1 MRRVMHISD
10 LHFGRVDPAVVEKLH
25 ALICRC
31 APHVLAVSGDLTQR
45 ARSREFAEAAAFL
58 KALPFP
64 QVVVPG
70 NHDVPLHNVA
80 ARWLRPL
87 DKYRRHISENLEPFF
102 ADDEIAVV
110 GINTARALT
119 WKGGRINKAQVERGC
134 ERLDSAGPERAR
146 IVVTHHPF
154 DLPEGHSRRHLL
166 GRAHMA
172 MAGFARSQVDVFLAG
187 HLHVGHI
194 GGTARYNIEGYAAL
208 VVQAATASSTRSRG
222 EPNSCNLL
230 HVSGGAISIERLTW
244 HAAHGDFRSS
254 AVEHFRRTPEGWSG
268 I

>member
-1 MRRVMHISD
+1 MHISD
-10 LHFGRVDPAVVEKLH
+10 LHFGRVDAAIVEKLH
-25 ALICRC
+25 GLICSC
-31 APHVLAVSGDLTQR
+31 TPHVLAVSGDLTQR

-58 KALPFP
+58 RSLPFP
-64 QVVVPG
+64 QIVVPG

-87 DKYRRHISENLEPFF
+87 DKYRRYISEDLEPFF
-102 ADDEIAVV
+102 GDDEIAMV
-110 GINTARALT
+110 GINTARSLT
-119 WKGGRINKAQVERGC
+119 WKGGRINKTQVERGC
-134 ERLDSAGPERAR
+134 ERLDDSGPERVR

-154 DLPEGHSRRHLL
+154 DLPAGHSRRDLL

-172 MAGFARSQVDVFLAG
+172 MAGFARAHVDLFLAG

-230 HVSGGAISIERLTW
+230 HVNGPEISIERLTW
-244 HAAHGDFRSS
+244 DAARRDFKSS
-254 AVEHFRRTPEGWSG
+254 AVEHFRRTTEGWSG
-268 I
+268 A